1 MPAYSARE
9 PSVALFL
16 LHQQANEVAAGV
28 SQGGAVQVLW
38 LVPLALPMSLG
49 VSLGSW
55 QGVGEGGAMH

>member
-1 MPAYSARE
+1 M
-9 PSVALFL
+9 ALFL